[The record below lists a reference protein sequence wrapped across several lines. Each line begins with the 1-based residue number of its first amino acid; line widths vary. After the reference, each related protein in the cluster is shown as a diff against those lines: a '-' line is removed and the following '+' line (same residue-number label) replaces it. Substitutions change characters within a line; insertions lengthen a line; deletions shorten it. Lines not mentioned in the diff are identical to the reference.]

1 MGEDGQIISNIVRA
15 INISKGIRRLKG
27 KHLIM
32 RIFWEWPIVAQ
43 QMFGVFVT
51 SSPQKIWV
59 RIVEFSHI

>member
-51 SSPQKIWV
+51 AYGL
-59 RIVEFSHI
+59 EL